1 MTHIEFAPYHN
12 RHISFLYRPINGAEE
27 KLAGVVLDIIKYNEK
42 SIPTE
47 YIFIPSPSLR
57 EWQECYERGDN
68 VRMQGLQ
75 RTLDINFI
83 FDPQFVMHT

>member
-1 MTHIEFAPYHN
+1 MNHIEFAPYHN
-12 RHISFLYRPINGAEE
+12 RHISFLYRPPNRAEE

-47 YIFIPSPSLR
+47 YIFINSPSLK
-57 EWQECYERGDN
+57 EWQECYERGDG
-68 VRMQGLQ
+68 VRMQALQ